1 MKKHKK
7 IQLSLL
13 SIGIILFVATY
24 FYYPVMKKKQF
35 LSEQNVKNIEKKTI
49 TKSQAD
55 QYTSF
60 ENIVYEGLYDF
71 NKPFKVKSGK
81 AYTLNSNTDVV
92 FMDDMHVIM
101 YLDDGRVIN
110 ITSDKG
116 SYNKISYDCYF
127 KQNVKATDGTAIIFA
142 QNLSLIATNNF
153 AEIYND
159 VSLEYPTGTLQAD
172 KINYNFETK
181 SFNVSMFKD
190 EMVKMK
196 VIQ

>member
-1 MKKHKK
+1 MKKHKT
-7 IQLSLL
+7 IQLFLL
-13 SIGIILFVATY
+13 SIGIMLFVATY
-24 FYYPVMKKKQF
+24 FYYPSIKKRQL
-35 LSEQNVKNIEKKTI
+35 LSEQNVKNIEKKPI
-49 TKSQAD
+49 TNDQDD

-60 ENIVYEGLYDF
+60 ENIEYEGLYDF
-71 NKPFKVKSGK
+71 NKPFKVKSEK

-92 FMDDMHVIM
+92 FMDNMHLVM

-116 SYNKISYDCYF
+116 RYNKTNYDCYF
-127 KQNVKATDGTAIIFA
+127 EQNVKATDGSAKIFA
-142 QNLSLIATNNF
+142 QNLNLIAANNF

-159 VSLEYPTGTLQAD
+159 VSLEYLNGTLQAD
-172 KINYNFETK
+172 KINYNFETR

-196 VIQ
+196 VTQ